1 MDITGNSY
9 PYETGWSYVRQTLPT
24 WALEGN
30 SADIVAR
37 LQKPDTRARILAE
50 MKKSIAISPTP
61 RSPRPIWR
69 LTARP

>member
-1 MDITGNSY
+1 MRPAGAMYAS
-9 PYETGWSYVRQTLPT
+9 RCPT

-50 MKKSIAISPTP
+50 
-61 RSPRPIWR
+61 
-69 LTARP
+69 